1 MNRLALDTVL
11 IGGINR
17 ELLQEEQA
25 LREAQTHAIGAG
37 SENRWEPRR
46 RSFPKSRRGFQSS
59 SCRNERTRNERFVV
73 GIEVTLAGLSPLRGG

>member
-25 LREAQTHAIGAG
+25 LREAPMHAISAE
-37 SENRWEPRR
+37 SENCWELRR
-46 RSFPKSRRGFQSS
+46 RSFPKPRRGFQM
-59 SCRNERTRNERFVV
+59 
-73 GIEVTLAGLSPLRGG
+73 SPAP